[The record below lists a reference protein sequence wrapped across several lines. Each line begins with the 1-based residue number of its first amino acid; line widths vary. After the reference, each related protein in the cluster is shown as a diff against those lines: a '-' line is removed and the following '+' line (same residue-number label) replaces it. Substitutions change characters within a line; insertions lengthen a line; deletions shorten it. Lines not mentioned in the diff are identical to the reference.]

1 MDANEDQIPLIA
13 ESRLAGW
20 TRGLRRLG
28 QASLDFIYPPVC
40 AGCGVIVTRHGGVC
54 PACWAGLK
62 LIERPYCEV
71 LGLPFTHDLGKGI
84 LSADAIADPPVFDRL
99 RSVAIHD
106 GIARNLVHALK
117 YRDRTDLAVMMA
129 EWMIRAG
136 DGEVARSEAIVTVPL
151 HAFRLWGRRYNQSA
165 ELARTIARLS
175 GKPFLATALSR
186 TRRTR
191 RQVGLGKA
199 ARRDNVQGAFS
210 VPEAQ
215 RPAVFGRR
223 LILVDDVYT
232 TGATVNAA
240 TRALKRAGAT
250 DVTVLTFARAM
261 TGLI

>member
-13 ESRLAGW
+13 ESRLSGW
-20 TRGLRRLG
+20 TRGLRRFG

-136 DGEVARSEAIVTVPL
+136 DGEVARSEAIVAVPL

-199 ARRDNVQGAFS
+199 ARRDNVKGAFS

-250 DVTVLTFARAM
+250 EVTVLTFARAM